1 MTSARTAESRQP
13 SLDRRPVTATLARV
27 PTHQTPP
34 PVQSMSISSSLQRK
48 IGNRGT
54 LVLARSA
61 EGPDTS
67 SATGG
72 LRISSPNDPA
82 EREATS
88 VAASVMRSADSTPV
102 TSSAPAGIH
111 RAGTPLSKSSG
122 SEAPAGVSAKI
133 ARSRN
138 GGTALPTSVRSFME
152 PRFGANFGSVR
163 IHTGENAAGLS
174 QQLNARAFTVGEHV
188 FFGRNQFQPG
198 RREGRELIAHEL
210 THTIQQGA
218 TAQRSVQRKEGGGA
232 LGALADA
239 FSSLSPEGAVRLA
252 IKTVAPQ
259 LNTVINQGGI
269 KDMLAEQAL
278 KAVDGVF
285 ESVRKPLDSMLG
297 VGEQVAAALGPVV
310 EALQAAGTQIAK
322 NDCTPIR
329 VAAEKIEQVAMRLL
343 TPVIELVQPV
353 ITALKK
359 FLDDVWKKIGAPILD
374 WIKDYAAEQWRLI
387 KEMAGYVQ
395 AAAVWLWDM
404 TAGLR
409 EPYIQMWNL
418 MKDLLGIGDSP
429 DGRNGILQW
438 VEQKLTQAWDAI
450 KLRLKPYTE
459 QLKTIG
465 AAVGAVVL
473 ALSPVGPMLA
483 LGAAAIELGKGIAWV
498 AANWGKGNIMA
509 TARAFVEKTL
519 IPPLAAALDK
529 VTASVTNIANSIS
542 AALTGLAGSLAK
554 TAAMV
559 GSAAIAIIVRITQW
573 LAEQAQS
580 LATFVNS
587 KLAELKIWLG
597 GAFDKLS
604 AFLRRVMNFLSRV
617 GDVVI
622 DIYGLPVLLGET
634 VWNAVPQCIR
644 DPIVDFLGPIILRQI
659 ELFDELVKDDEAWNK
674 TKEEVGRLIKLV
686 FHDKNLIGAIKAAFL
701 FVLRVF
707 NLPPE
712 LLGTVAAKAMAAWDI
727 VAKRPLE
734 FIKTT
739 IKAIAQGFKII
750 WGDKLE
756 NIKNGLQGW
765 LLGEIKDKN
774 IIMPTSW
781 TDLGQIFEF
790 VLSVLG
796 ISVDHV
802 YELLEKKFP
811 GKAQKFRQVVGK
823 VQGVMEWVNKSI
835 DITKSP
841 KENAAGMLKQA
852 KDFGMT
858 LLESGAE
865 WIIKKVAAKV
875 TEEIVKAAATA
886 GFGAILTAAQSLY
899 AALLTAKKWMRQ
911 ILDMANKALDNV
923 MDLVGGA
930 VAKVGG
936 VFAELMKKGMP
947 VVIGFLADQVGLGDV
962 GKELGKAIDK
972 LRANVDKAIL
982 WVIDKIKAGIDFLIG
997 LGKSAVDAV
1006 KSWWQK
1012 RKEFT
1017 GLDGEKHEVY
1027 VDGDKLPARVIVK
1040 STPTEIEAFLGKV
1053 IGSSKD
1059 KEVVKAANE
1068 ALKLYSVT
1076 IKPVVNGRKSEDEAK
1091 AFGAQFEQLGNL
1103 LMRIVGAD
1111 GGDLPDKADWAYHGP
1126 ASASVSLL
1134 SKRTSKGGSGPS
1146 GDPAHWRTLQG
1157 AGLTANPH
1165 NWVRMH
1171 MITERV
1177 GGTGKPENIVLAP
1190 ETVNLGSN
1198 VRGFEIRLQKLVEEE
1213 NLDKKNVVWAN
1224 VRMKPRTV
1232 VIPSASGPITDTA
1245 TFAQSVSFEAGLHFQ
1260 TKPKQWTKDAKV
1272 VLSAEV
1278 GVPPPPFTV
1287 GVPNMNDLS
1296 VTRLDALTQMGIRL
1310 ATEVRRRSNEQRFE
1324 TFSAFSRR
1332 MYETREAGDKLWTS
1346 TAQLAVDKVYHA
1358 LQTKVLVFDKDAPR

>member
-1 MTSARTAESRQP
+1 MTSARTAEGRLQ
-13 SLDRRPVTATLARV
+13 SLDRRPVAATIARASI
-27 PTHQTPP
+27 HEAAP
-34 PVQSMSISSSLQRK
+34 PVQSITASGALQRK

-54 LVLARSA
+54 LALARGAARSDNA
-61 EGPDTS
+61 S
-67 SATGG
+67 SAGG
-72 LRISSPNDPA
+72 VRISSPSDPA

-88 VAASVMRSADSTPV
+88 VAASIMRSVETGAVSSSTPSSIQRAV
-102 TSSAPAGIH
+102 GAPLSSSA
-111 RAGTPLSKSSG
+111 SV
-122 SEAPAGVSAKI
+122 APAGVSAKI
-133 ARSRN
+133 ARSMS

-152 PRFGANFGSVR
+152 PRFGANFGGVR
-163 IHTGENAAGLS
+163 IHTDENAAGLS
-174 QQLNARAFTVGEHV
+174 RHLNARAFTVGEHV

-198 RREGRELIAHEL
+198 QRDGRELIAHEL

-218 TAQRSVQRKEGGGA
+218 AAQRSIQRKEGGSV
-232 LGALADA
+232 LGALAET

-252 IKTVAPQ
+252 IKTVAPE
-259 LNTVINQGGI
+259 LNNVINKGGI

-285 ESVRKPLDSMLG
+285 DSVRKPLDSMLG
-297 VGEQVAAALGPVV
+297 VGEQVAAALGPVI

-329 VAAEKIEQVAMRLL
+329 MAAEKIEQVVMRLL

-359 FLDDVWKKIGAPILD
+359 FLDAVWKKVGAPILD

-404 TAGLR
+404 TAGVR

-450 KLRLKPYTE
+450 KLRLQPYTE

-542 AALTGLAGSLAK
+542 AALTGLASSLAK
-554 TAAMV
+554 TVAMV
-559 GSAAIAIIVRITQW
+559 GGTAISIIIRITQW
-573 LAEQAQS
+573 LSEQAQS
-580 LATFVNS
+580 LATFVNG

-617 GDVVI
+617 GDVII
-622 DIYGLPVLLGET
+622 DIYGLPVLLAET

-659 ELFDELVKDDEAWNK
+659 ELFSELVKDDEAWKK

-686 FHDKNLIGAIKAAFL
+686 FHDKNLIGAIQAAFL

-727 VAKRPLE
+727 VAKKPLE

-750 WGDKLE
+750 WDDKLE

-774 IIMPTSW
+774 IIMPTNW

-802 YELLEKKFP
+802 YELLETKFP
-811 GKAQKFRQVVGK
+811 GKAQKFRQVMGK
-823 VQGVMEWVNKSI
+823 IQGVMEWVNKSI
-835 DITKSP
+835 DVTKTP
-841 KENAAGMLKQA
+841 RENASGMLKQA
-852 KDFGMT
+852 KDFGLV

-875 TEEIVKAAATA
+875 TEEIVKAASTA

-962 GKELGKAIDK
+962 GKELGKAIDR
-972 LRANVDKAIL
+972 LRAKVDTAIL

-997 LGKSAVDAV
+997 LGKSAVEKLKALLGKADVKIGKENHTIYVRGDEKSVSITMSSDAELNIDEHIKRLRTIYV
-1006 KSWWQK
+1006 SAYRKSGAQETAGRLDSRLTNLSAMADTYIK
-1012 RKEFT
+1012 SIISNKINPNQAASNLRAELASIAKEFGIP
-1017 GLDGEKHEVY
+1017 GLSWVPVKH
-1027 VDGDKLPARVIVK
+1027 
-1040 STPTEIEAFLGKV
+1040 
-1053 IGSSKD
+1053 
-1059 KEVVKAANE
+1059 
-1068 ALKLYSVT
+1068 
-1076 IKPVVNGRKSEDEAK
+1076 
-1091 AFGAQFEQLGNL
+1091 
-1103 LMRIVGAD
+1103 
-1111 GGDLPDKADWAYHGP
+1111 
-1126 ASASVSLL
+1126 
-1134 SKRTSKGGSGPS
+1134 
-1146 GDPAHWRTLQG
+1146 
-1157 AGLTANPH
+1157 
-1165 NWVRMH
+1165 
-1171 MITERV
+1171 
-1177 GGTGKPENIVLAP
+1177 
-1190 ETVNLGSN
+1190 
-1198 VRGFEIRLQKLVEEE
+1198 
-1213 NLDKKNVVWAN
+1213 
-1224 VRMKPRTV
+1224 
-1232 VIPSASGPITDTA
+1232 
-1245 TFAQSVSFEAGLHFQ
+1245 SF
-1260 TKPKQWTKDAKV
+1260 
-1272 VLSAEV
+1272 
-1278 GVPPPPFTV
+1278 
-1287 GVPNMNDLS
+1287 
-1296 VTRLDALTQMGIRL
+1296 
-1310 ATEVRRRSNEQRFE
+1310 
-1324 TFSAFSRR
+1324 
-1332 MYETREAGDKLWTS
+1332 TS
-1346 TAQLAVDKVYHA
+1346 TAGDFGRIRSINANISMDSLNKGSSVEVDNIAGIAIAKGNLTSFIASNYQRGHLLARVLGGKGSAENLTPISAKTNENMRVFAEMQVWHQIDPQKKRPTFSPENVIKFDVSSVYQDPGSIAAKVRALVPACAANAPEALFKMAAGTNVSEQAVWKALGVAKIERSTYLEILILLQKAFLTKTLVIRCEVLQGTAVVGGHYSVDNHM
-1358 LQTKVLVFDKDAPR
+1358 